1 MLSFANI
8 SVTEP
13 LPVRLEGDH
22 VLSTACGQLY
32 NLKVN
37 RTYFLDIISNGK
49 TSLFMVTSPR
59 IMYINT
65 HSCGTYGAIIVK
77 GFTLN
82 LRAFRN
88 YFWEM
93 ETHHKTNYGNLSTFL
108 FFLSLNYVS

>member
-1 MLSFANI
+1 
-8 SVTEP
+8 
-13 LPVRLEGDH
+13 
-22 VLSTACGQLY
+22 
-32 NLKVN
+32 
-37 RTYFLDIISNGK
+37 
-49 TSLFMVTSPR
+49 
-59 IMYINT
+59 MYINT
-65 HSCGTYGAIIVK
+65 HSCGTYGAVIVK

>member
-13 LPVRLEGDH
+13 LPVRLEDDH
-22 VLSTACGQLY
+22 VLSTGCGQLY
-32 NLKVN
+32 NLKVD

-65 HSCGTYGAIIVK
+65 HGQGAYGAVIVE
-77 GFTLN
+77 GSTLN
-82 LRAFRN
+82 LRVFCN

-93 ETHHKTNYGNLSTFL
+93 ETYHKSTHRNLSTVV
-108 FFLSLNYVS
+108 FFLA

>member
-13 LPVRLEGDH
+13 LPVRLEDDH

-32 NLKVN
+32 NLKVD
-37 RTYFLDIISNGK
+37 RTYFLDTISNGK

-65 HSCGTYGAIIVK
+65 HGQGAYGAVIVK
-77 GFTLN
+77 GSTLN
-82 LRAFRN
+82 LRVFCN

-93 ETHHKTNYGNLSTFL
+93 ETYHKSTHRNLSTVV
-108 FFLSLNYVS
+108 FFLA

>member
-13 LPVRLEGDH
+13 LPVRLEDDH

-32 NLKVN
+32 NLKVD

-65 HSCGTYGAIIVK
+65 HGQGAYGAVIVK
-77 GFTLN
+77 GSTLN
-82 LRAFRN
+82 LSLLQLLLGN
-88 YFWEM
+88 
-93 ETHHKTNYGNLSTFL
+93 GNLPQKHSQESFYCSV
-108 FFLSLNYVS
+108 FFSLDYVS